1 MEYVKCY
8 FTRTIYTMDKYSVII
23 PTLWKSDRTK
33 RLITDLQECDY
44 VDEIIIIDNSYHG
57 HQDTKV
63 EKIRFVSFGGNIYVN
78 PSWNKGIE
86 LAKNECIALCNDDI
100 NFNPNIFGVID
111 ESILT
116 YTGII
121 GMGEGNYKDEID
133 KEKGSYIDI
142 WEPDVNDWGWGCL
155 IMLKKSHWLPIPNEI
170 KIWYGD
176 NIIKDVN
183 SVSKGVLRNF
193 KVETEMSTTSDET
206 EWDEVK
212 KKDYENFINY
222 LRNGKITN

>member
-1 MEYVKCY
+1 
-8 FTRTIYTMDKYSVII
+8 MDKFSIII
-23 PTLWKSDRTK
+23 PTLWKSNRTDK
-33 RLITDLQECDY
+33 LLKDLEECEY
-44 VDEIIIIDNSYHG
+44 VDEIIVIDNTSIYETDRTVG
-57 HQDTKV
+57 
-63 EKIRFVSFGGNIYVN
+63 KIRIVSKGENIYVN
-78 PSWNKGIE
+78 PAWNLGIE

-116 YTGII
+116 YVGII
-121 GMGEGNYKDEID
+121 GMGEGNYKDKID

-142 WEPDVNDWGWGCL
+142 WEPGVNDWGWGCL
-155 IMLKKSHWLPIPNEI
+155 ILLKKSHWLPIPNEI

-193 KVETEMSTTSDET
+193 KVETEMSTTSDEK

-222 LRNGKITN
+222 LRNGKTTN